1 MERRYS
7 IGSLFS
13 GIGGFELGLER
24 SIPGAY
30 TAWQVEQEEY
40 CQKVLSKR
48 WPDAKIFDD
57 VRAIN
62 KNNVEKVDI
71 LCGGFPCQ
79 DISLAGTGGGI
90 NAERSGL
97 WWEFHRIINELQ
109 PRAAIM
115 ENVPAITIRG
125 LGAVSGSL
133 SEIGYDCE
141 WCVISA
147 SQFGAPHKRE
157 RWFCVA
163 YPRGEQDFGGTST
176 DSHEDRERASNEI
189 LSGREAAPSY
199 DIEGITD
206 SNSLRSRQTKHG
218 RPSSIVNNGNEV
230 FEGRSQISIESLRKH
245 AQTKFSES
253 SCISRSESY
262 WRASEIPKPTICRVD
277 DGIPH
282 RLDRSRIRSNKKRLR
297 ALGNAIVPQCSEWIG
312 KKVWESGIL
321 L

>member
-30 TAWQVEQEEY
+30 TAWQVEKEEY

-57 VRAIN
+57 VRTIN

-90 NAERSGL
+90 NAKRSGL

-115 ENVPAITIRG
+115 ENVPAITFRG

-147 SQFGAPHKRE
+147 AQFGAPHRRK

-163 YPRGEQDFGGTST
+163 YPHSTNQTITRTTTKSEIFSTIRKTIIQSENKCTGEENTGGKNIQHIRWPNISETSPHPGCKRFQEYPNQHQQT
-176 DSHEDRERASNEI
+176 IRETSSMSEYSHWRNSHSEWNYWKEYQ
-189 LSGREAAPSY
+189 APSA
-199 DIEGITD
+199 
-206 SNSLRSRQTKHG
+206 
-218 RPSSIVNNGNEV
+218 V
-230 FEGRSQISIESLRKH
+230 
-245 AQTKFSES
+245 
-253 SCISRSESY
+253 
-262 WRASEIPKPTICRVD
+262 CRVD
-277 DGIPH
+277 DGIPN
-282 RLDRSRIRSNKKRLR
+282 RVDRLR

-312 KKVWESGIL
+312 KKIWESGIL

>member
-48 WPDAKIFDD
+48 WPAAKIFDD
-57 VRAIN
+57 VRTIN

-115 ENVPAITIRG
+115 ENVPAITFRG

-163 YPRGEQDFGGTST
+163 YPRGEQNCGWAST
-176 DSHEDRERASNEI
+176 DSHEERERASNEI

-206 SNSLRSRQTKHG
+206 SSKERFEEYPYEYEQTIREASSMLKYG
-218 RPSSIVNNGNEV
+218 NRRGINERGNRWKGSSAPSPV
-230 FEGRSQISIESLRKH
+230 
-245 AQTKFSES
+245 
-253 SCISRSESY
+253 
-262 WRASEIPKPTICRVD
+262 CRVD

-282 RLDRSRIRSNKKRLR
+282 RLDRLR

>member
-48 WPDAKIFDD
+48 WPAAKIFDD
-57 VRAIN
+57 VRTIN

-115 ENVPAITIRG
+115 ENVPAITFRG

-163 YPRGEQDFGGTST
+163 YPRGEQNCGWAST
-176 DSHEDRERASNEI
+176 DSHEERERASNEI

-199 DIEGITD
+199 DIKGITD
-206 SNSLRSRQTKHG
+206 SNSMRSREAEYR
-218 RPSSIVNNGNEV
+218 RPSPIINNGNEV
-230 FEGRSQISIESLRKH
+230 FEGRSPIFTDSL
-245 AQTKFSES
+245 
-253 SCISRSESY
+253 SRSASY
-262 WRASEIPKPTICRVD
+262 WRESEIPKPTICRVD

>member
-48 WPDAKIFDD
+48 WPAAKIFDD
-57 VRAIN
+57 VRTIN

-79 DISLAGTGGGI
+79 DISLAGTGRGI

-115 ENVPAITIRG
+115 ENVPAITFRG

-163 YPRGEQDFGGTST
+163 YPRGEQNFGRAST
-176 DSHEDRERASNEI
+176 DSHEERERASNEI

-206 SNSLRSRQTKHG
+206 SSKERFEEYPYEYEQTIREASSMLKYG
-218 RPSSIVNNGNEV
+218 NRRGINERGNRWKGSSAPSPV
-230 FEGRSQISIESLRKH
+230 
-245 AQTKFSES
+245 
-253 SCISRSESY
+253 
-262 WRASEIPKPTICRVD
+262 CRVD

-282 RLDRSRIRSNKKRLR
+282 RLDRLR

>member
-57 VRAIN
+57 VRTIN
-62 KNNVEKVDI
+62 TNNVEKVDI

-115 ENVPAITIRG
+115 ENVPAITFRG

-133 SEIGYDCE
+133 SEIRYDCE

-147 SQFGAPHKRE
+147 AQFGAPHKRE

-163 YPRGEQDFGGTST
+163 YPRG
-176 DSHEDRERASNEI
+176 
-189 LSGREAAPSY
+189 GREAVPSY
-199 DIEGITD
+199 DIKGITD
-206 SNSLRSRQTKHG
+206 SSKERFEEYPYQYEQAIRE
-218 RPSSIVNNGNEV
+218 PSSMLKYGNRRGINEAGNRW
-230 FEGRSQISIESLRKH
+230 EG
-245 AQTKFSES
+245 S
-253 SCISRSESY
+253 SAPS
-262 WRASEIPKPTICRVD
+262 PVCRVD

-282 RLDRSRIRSNKKRLR
+282 RLDRLR

-312 KKVWESGIL
+312 KKIWESGIL